1 MSDLDSL
8 HQAPEAHTQEEQYA
22 RLRHAGQIA
31 ARWAE
36 ALGQAAEQGEAGMPA
51 MGVLASQV
59 LGMSSNISTPLPRF
73 AHPAENYD
81 RYSLERLRILL
92 TERDARIAQL
102 ETENK
107 QMYHQHRRF
116 QERFKKA
123 SQLFSSFVDE
133 EPDSGPIKEE
143 KQPEG
148 VMGISLKDLR
158 LPEPLYLGLRAKEI
172 NTIGDLI
179 ASNYESFFRGT
190 KPYLEE
196 LRSKLNE
203 LGVTLE

>member
-1 MSDLDSL
+1 M
-8 HQAPEAHTQEEQYA
+8 
-22 RLRHAGQIA
+22 
-31 ARWAE
+31 
-36 ALGQAAEQGEAGMPA
+36 
-51 MGVLASQV
+51 
-59 LGMSSNISTPLPRF
+59 
-73 AHPAENYD
+73 
-81 RYSLERLRILL
+81 L